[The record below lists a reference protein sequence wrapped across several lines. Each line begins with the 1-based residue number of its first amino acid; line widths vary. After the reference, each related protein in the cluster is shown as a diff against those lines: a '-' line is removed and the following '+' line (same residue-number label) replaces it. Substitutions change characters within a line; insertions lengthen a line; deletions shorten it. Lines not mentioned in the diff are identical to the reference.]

1 MKKLSLVISPLLF
14 LVIPIFT
21 FAQATISPAIPG
33 MTTAATSSTPPG
45 VFVGGFYN
53 FALMIGGVLAFGA
66 IVYGGILYAA
76 SAGNPSKQSEGKELV
91 KGALFGLLLLAG
103 AYLIL
108 YTVNPNL
115 VNLALPTLS
124 AVNIAPVS
132 TSNGVVTG
140 LGSTQEG
147 QSQAAAQLA
156 QAGIAVVSTGNCSD
170 PNNPSCTS
178 LAGIRQDTVE
188 EAVTLK
194 NDCGCT
200 VTITGGTETGHD
212 TSATGVD
219 HADGYKVDLQD
230 NSGLTNFIET
240 NSLSGFIQLANRTSD
255 GAPQYQDPATGAV
268 YAYEASAHHWDVT
281 VP

>member
-1 MKKLSLVISPLLF
+1 MTIKKILWLLA
-14 LVIPIFT
+14 PIFIGLIWLT
-21 FAQATISPAIPG
+21 SAPASAVTISPAIPG

-124 AVNIAPVS
+124 AVNIAAPAGGGGNGAVGAGVGGCS
-132 TSNGVVTG
+132 TP
-140 LGSTQEG
+140 
-147 QSQAAAQLA
+147 
-156 QAGIAVVSTGNCSD
+156 C
-170 PNNPSCTS
+170 
-178 LAGIRQDTVE
+178 
-188 EAVTLK
+188 
-194 NDCGCT
+194 
-200 VTITGGTETGHD
+200 TGGTTCQGIGG
-212 TSATGVD
+212 GVYD
-219 HADGYKVDLQD
+219 C
-230 NSGLTNFIET
+230 E
-240 NSLSGFIQLANRTSD
+240 
-255 GAPQYQDPATGAV
+255 PPATLVPPVGNLPGSGVGGCSTPCTGGTTCQGIGGGV
-268 YAYEASAHHWDVT
+268 YDCEPPAT
-281 VP
+281 LVPPVGNLPGSGVGGCSTPCTGGTTCQGIGGGVYVCQ